1 MSTEELIEEKT
12 GESEYERT
20 ARELGELLQELRV
33 ALPGVQVLFAFLL
46 TVPFSTRFGSVT
58 PLQEA
63 IFFTTLVCTTLSAG
77 LLLAPSAHHRLL
89 WRQHAREHRLRVANR
104 FAITGMI
111 LLALAMMGTVF
122 VITDVLFGSIS
133 ASVTAVLIAAFF
145 LYVWFVVPMQYRLNG
160 E

>member
-1 MSTEELIEEKT
+1 MSAEELIEEKT

-20 ARELGELLQELRV
+20 ARELAELLQELRV

-63 IFFTTLVCTTLSAG
+63 IFFATLVCTALSAG

-122 VITDVLFGSIS
+122 VITDVLFGSVAAAVATAAIS
-133 ASVTAVLIAAFF
+133 GFF
-145 LYVWFVVPMQYRLNG
+145 LYVWFVMPIRYRIN
-160 E
+160 ER